1 MLNILKEIIQQL
13 SVNNDAG
20 WYQKKT
26 YDIELVVVDHMVM
39 VVAVDQGIVAVGL
52 VVVL

>member
-26 YDIELVVVDHMVM
+26 YDIELVVVDHMVVVDHV
-39 VVAVDQGIVAVGL
+39 VVAVVDHRMEL
-52 VVVL
+52 L